1 MLAAVRGD
9 GRLVR
14 AALLDG
20 LSGSGP
26 YGALLGFGA
35 GVGRRSRLS
44 IRLRRGVKVLGLC
57 VDPRGERREFCRV
70 SRRGQALEGA
80 GVRWGA

>member
-14 AALLDG
+14 AVLLDG

-26 YGALLGFGA
+26 YGALLGC
-35 GVGRRSRLS
+35 VSRRSRLS
-44 IRLRRGVKVLGLC
+44 IRLRRRRQGSDSDSESTLG
-57 VDPRGERREFCRV
+57 GSRV
-70 SRRGQALEGA
+70 SVA
-80 GVRWGA
+80 

>member
-1 MLAAVRGD
+1 MLAAVRSDGVARWREH

-26 YGALLGFGA
+26 YGALLGFVS
-35 GVGRRSRLS
+35 GVCGHARSLVGS
-44 IRLRRGVKVLGLC
+44 A
-57 VDPRGERREFCRV
+57 E
-70 SRRGQALEGA
+70 
-80 GVRWGA
+80 